1 MAENNSEKKKST
13 LVIWQDS
20 PCNKTG
26 YGRVVVVNTQQQAIS
41 VLTDDES
48 KVVYCS
54 PNTPP
59 YIRTVLN
66 MVMVNG

>member
-1 MAENNSEKKKST
+1 MIGNQDEKKKST

-20 PCNKTG
+20 PCDKKG

>member
-1 MAENNSEKKKST
+1 MTGNQDEKKKST
-13 LVIWQDS
+13 LVVWQDN
-20 PCNKTG
+20 PCNKSG
-26 YGRVVVVNTQQQAIS
+26 YGKVVVVNNQQEAIRLLS
-41 VLTDDES
+41 EDDS